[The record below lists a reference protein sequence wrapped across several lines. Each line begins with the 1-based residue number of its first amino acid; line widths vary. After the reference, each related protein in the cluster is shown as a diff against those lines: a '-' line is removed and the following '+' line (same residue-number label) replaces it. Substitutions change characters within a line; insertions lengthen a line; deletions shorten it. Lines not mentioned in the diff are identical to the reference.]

1 MMTEEQKLSIIDS
14 GKEYFRNIII
24 PQHIKNL
31 KKLKL
36 KSFKIN
42 PFTVSY
48 IASFLCGNTKP
59 ESLAK
64 ALVYPR
70 VLGTSINTSF
80 GTHAQFFISKVSEIA
95 GSASGIEGIDIE
107 FIDALDENKKPLK
120 AESNS
125 SFYLKYK
132 LSIALLSLNLEFQKI
147 DENLENLKN
156 CLKYPIRFLCI
167 GSDYFNDNGNIS
179 LMDNDLIGKFI
190 DNEKIKKILEE
201 SKCKKELFELEYEE
215 SCDIDNVNSNNL

>member
-1 MMTEEQKLSIIDS
+1 M
-14 GKEYFRNIII
+14 
-24 PQHIKNL
+24 
-31 KKLKL
+31 
-36 KSFKIN
+36 
-42 PFTVSY
+42 
-48 IASFLCGNTKP
+48 
-59 ESLAK
+59 
-64 ALVYPR
+64 
-70 VLGTSINTSF
+70 
-80 GTHAQFFISKVSEIA
+80 
-95 GSASGIEGIDIE
+95 
-107 FIDALDENKKPLK
+107 K

-156 CLKYPIRFLCI
+156 RLKYPIRFLYI